1 MNYQKAQEKAKNIVS
16 QMTVEEKLTQ
26 LLYNSPAIERL
37 GINEYNWWNE
47 ASHGIARAGVATVF
61 PHAITL
67 ASTFNPELIGT
78 VANAISDEA
87 RGKYNKSVKFGDRDI
102 YKGLTYWAPNI
113 NIFRDPRWGRGQ
125 ETFGE
130 DPFLTAKLA
139 TKFIGGI
146 QGDGEFLKAAA
157 CAKHFAVHSG
167 PENLRHTFDAISS
180 KKDLFET
187 YLPAFEYAVKK
198 AEVAGIMGAYNRTNG
213 QPCCAHTEL
222 MEDILRKD
230 WGFKGYYVSDCGAI
244 NDIHA
249 NHKYV
254 ETAAEGAA
262 VALKRGCDLNC
273 GEAYKHL
280 TDAYEEDLI
289 TEEDIDTAV
298 INLYTIRALLG
309 EFEENRPFS
318 DVPYSKVDCAE
329 HKALNLSA
337 AREGLVLLENKDN
350 YLPVNSDEIKTIAVV
365 GPNAISTIVLE
376 GNYQGRASE
385 HITVADGVRR
395 VFNNSNVLVAEGCH
409 MLNEVKSSW
418 NGFEY
423 LYSEGMAAAE
433 EADLTVLCLG
443 FNRAFEGEENSIYNN
458 YISGGDRKTMLLPET
473 QTKLANYILDVCDN
487 VVIVV
492 MSGCPVDLGEEIK
505 NRAKAVVQAWFPGA
519 VGGMAV
525 AELIAGKFSPSGRL
539 PITFPKAE
547 TALPEFTNYDMQGRT
562 YRYLTEEPLYP
573 FGYGLSYSEFEYSD
587 FKLINEG
594 DETITVSVNITNKGK
609 ITATEKVQAY
619 SKIKDSRT
627 TTPNYQLCGVTAV
640 TLDSGETKTAELE
653 IDRYWLKAVLSDGS
667 RVDPDSSSTLFIGGH
682 QPDELSC
689 KLCGNNCLKIE
700 L

>member
-1 MNYQKAQEKAKNIVS
+1 MNYQLAKDKAKALVA
-16 QMTVEEKLTQ
+16 QMTVDEKLSQ
-26 LLYNSPAIERL
+26 LLYTSPAIERL
-37 GINEYNWWNE
+37 GINEHNWWNE

-67 ASTFNPELIGT
+67 ASTFNPDLIGT
-78 VANAISDEA
+78 VADAISTEA
-87 RGKYNKSVKFGDRDI
+87 RAKYNKSIKFGDRDI

-130 DPFLTAKLA
+130 DPYLTAKLA
-139 TKFIGGI
+139 TEFIGGI

-198 AEVAGIMGAYNRTNG
+198 AGVAGIMGAYNRTNG

-222 MEDILRKD
+222 MEEILRKD

-289 TEEDIDTAV
+289 TEEEIDNAV

-309 EFEENRPFS
+309 EFEETLPFS

-329 HKALNLSA
+329 HKALNLDA

-365 GPNAISTIVLE
+365 GPNAFSTIALE

-385 HITVADGVRR
+385 HITVAEGVRR
-395 VFNNSNVLVAEGCH
+395 VFNNSNVMVAEGCH
-409 MLNEVKSSW
+409 MMNEVKSSW

-443 FNRAFEGEENSIYNN
+443 FNRAFEGEENGIYND
-458 YISGGDRKTMLLPET
+458 YISGGDRKTMRLPET

-519 VGGMAV
+519 VGGMAI

-640 TLDSGETKTAELE
+640 TLNSGETKTVELV

>member
-1 MNYQKAQEKAKNIVS
+1 MNYQKAQKKSKDLVS
-16 QMTVEEKLTQ
+16 QMTVDEKLSQ
-26 LLYNSPAIERL
+26 LLYTSPAIERL
-37 GINEYNWWNE
+37 GIYEHNWWNE

-78 VANAISDEA
+78 VADAISTEA
-87 RGKYNKSVKFGDRDI
+87 RGKYNKSIKFGDRDI

-130 DPFLTAKLA
+130 DPYLTAKLA
-139 TKFIGGI
+139 TEFIGGI

-167 PENLRHTFDAISS
+167 PENLRHTFDAVSS

-198 AEVAGIMGAYNRTNG
+198 AGVAGIMGAYNRTNG

-222 MEDILRKD
+222 MEEILRKD

-337 AREGLVLLENKDN
+337 AREALVLLENKDN
-350 YLPVNSDEIKTIAVV
+350 FLPVNSDEIKTIAVV
-365 GPNAISTIVLE
+365 GPNAFSTIALE

-385 HITVADGVRR
+385 HITIADGVRR
-395 VFNNSNVLVAEGCH
+395 VFTNSDILVAEGCH

-443 FNRAFEGEENSIYNN
+443 FNRAFEGEENGIYND
-458 YISGGDRKTMLLPET
+458 YISGGDRKTMRLPET
-473 QTKLANYILDVCDN
+473 QTKLANYVLDICDN

-519 VGGMAV
+519 VGGLAV
-525 AELIAGKFSPSGRL
+525 AELIAGKYSPSGRL

-547 TALPEFTNYDMQGRT
+547 TILPEFTNYDMQGRT
-562 YRYLTEEPLYP
+562 YRFLTEEPLYP

-587 FKLINEG
+587 FKLINEN
-594 DETITVSVNITNKGK
+594 DETITVSVNLTNKGK
-609 ITATEKVQAY
+609 FTATEKVQVY
-619 SKIKDSRT
+619 SQFKDSRT
-627 TTPNYQLCGVTAV
+627 TTPNYQLCGVTAATLECGESKTI
-640 TLDSGETKTAELE
+640 TLD
-653 IDRYWLKAVLSDGS
+653 IDRYWLKAVLEDGS
-667 RVDPDSSSTLFIGGH
+667 RVDPDSSSALFIGGH

-689 KLCGNNCLKIE
+689 KLCGNSCLKIE